1 MKDADLLAQKF
12 RLEAGISLTE
22 PVNVKT
28 ILRQFRILT
37 MYRPLSENSYGIS
50 IKTDGARFMMINS
63 NSTRGRQHFT
73 IAHELYHLFYDENPE
88 PHICNGSASGVEKD
102 ANLFASALLMPKE
115 GLLSEISDAELRTHH
130 VDMANVLRLEQL
142 FGVSRKSL
150 LYRLKDLGV
159 ITDQVLQE
167 LDSVGAKESARAYG
181 YDTSLYEKGN
191 EGVVLG
197 DFGEKAKRLFDEGK
211 ISEGHYV
218 ELLNMIYD
226 GREEDKD
233 CSGC

>member
-1 MKDADLLAQKF
+1 MKRLTTKDAELLAQLF
-12 RLEAGISLTE
+12 RTKAGMSLTE

-28 ILRQFRILT
+28 ILRRFRILT

-50 IKTDGARFMMINS
+50 IKTDGAMFMMINS

-88 PHICNGSASGVEKD
+88 PHVCCGVAAGVEKD
-102 ANLFASALLMPKE
+102 ANLFASALLMPRE
-115 GLLSEISDAELRTHH
+115 GVLQEISEQEVRQHK
-130 VDMANVLRLEQL
+130 VDMATVLRIEQL

-150 LYRLKDLGV
+150 LVRLRDMGV
-159 ITDQVLQE
+159 ISEMALQE
-167 LDSVGAKESARAYG
+167 LSTISARETARAYG
-181 YDTSLYEKGN
+181 YDTSLYESGN
-191 EGVVLG
+191 EGVVIG
-197 DFGEKAKRLFDEGK
+197 DFGEKAKRLFDEGR

-226 GREEDKD
+226 GREKD
-233 CSGC
+233 